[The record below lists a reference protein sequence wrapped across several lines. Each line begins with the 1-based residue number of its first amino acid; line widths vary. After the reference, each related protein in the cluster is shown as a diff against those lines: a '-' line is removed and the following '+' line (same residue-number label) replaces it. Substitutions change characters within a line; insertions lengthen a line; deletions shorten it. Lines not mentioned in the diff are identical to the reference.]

1 MLIVH
6 MPLHENIACVVMID
20 NHWRIRILRKK
31 EGETVCVYVCVMIQN
46 DLVLRKQYILRM

>member
-31 EGETVCVYVCVMIQN
+31 ESETVYVYVCVMIQN